1 MSYLNI
7 ATSFA
12 QIKEGST
19 GIALSEKGDCMVRAL
34 AAAADITY
42 NVSHKFCEEVLG
54 RKRNSGTNTLNITT
68 TMLKA
73 EENGLEINGKKY
85 KVSVLGKRDIK
96 NRYSIKGEVI
106 WRQKTLKSFI
116 ETHQKGSYIV
126 LVSGH
131 ALTVKD
137 GELIDWNS
145 MKFKPTRKVIGAF
158 SIEKETNIGTQLSFN
173 FSQ

>member
-7 ATSFA
+7 STSFA
-12 QIKEGST
+12 QIKEGNT
-19 GIALSEKGDCMVRAL
+19 GIALKEKGDCMVRAL

-54 RKRNSGTNTLNITT
+54 RKRNTGTNTLSITT

-73 EENGLEINGKKY
+73 EKEGLVLDGKKY
-85 KVSVLGKRDIK
+85 NVEVLGKRHTK
-96 NRYSIKGEVI
+96 NKYKVKGEII

-126 LVSGH
+126 LVAGH
-131 ALTVKD
+131 ALTVRN

-145 MKFKPTRKVIGAF
+145 MKFKPTRKVIGAYK
-158 SIEKETNIGTQLSFN
+158 IEKETNIGTQLTLN
-173 FSQ
+173 F